1 MSEHTV
7 NMTDPSNID
16 GDSPSS
22 AKCTGDRPCG
32 NSSENECSGGYDGG
46 CGNDDDNNDSSY
58 TYPPTAPLPDNK
70 DKIRKK
76 CNLPNTNSGRSN
88 TDPKMSLSPQDVLNE
103 TTKPWN
109 ATIKSSPQKPTV
121 VNTKR

>member
-1 MSEHTV
+1 MSEPTV

-22 AKCTGDRPCG
+22 AKCTGDGPCG
-32 NSSENECSGGYDGG
+32 NSSEYECSGYIVCEDTG
-46 CGNDDDNNDSSY
+46 DSSSLY
-58 TYPPTAPLPDNK
+58 AYPGDAPLPDNK
-70 DKIRKK
+70 DKIPKK